1 LLKLFGTYEVTK
13 NWSVT
18 AEVSNVTDK
27 VYYPASY
34 ATLWIAPGAP
44 RQYQLRTTYRFF

>member
-1 LLKLFGTYEVTK
+1 VERDG
-13 NWSVT
+13 
-18 AEVSNVTDK
+18 EVSNVTDE

-44 RQYQLRTTYRFF
+44 RQFQLRTTYRFF